1 MSTRAPAVLIK
12 REPTRV
18 AKCSFVGFREG
29 VCVNYKVL
37 LGKFWVSS
45 TPSPKKNK
53 KNRQNVQWEKVCLW
67 HRQEKT
73 KNKVQSQ
80 HRPGLTHKKA
90 HSRKFALEK
99 YDIMTCFKSF

>member
-1 MSTRAPAVLIK
+1 MSTRAPAVLIR

-45 TPSPKKNK
+45 APSPKKTK
-53 KNRQNVQWEKVCLW
+53 KTGKMFSGKRCVCGIG
-67 HRQEKT
+67 RRKRKT
-73 KNKVQSQ
+73 RYSLSTGQDL
-80 HRPGLTHKKA
+80 PT
-90 HSRKFALEK
+90 RKL
-99 YDIMTCFKSF
+99 ILVNLP